1 MYRGWNAPTP
11 RWAGIGIFIL
21 LLVAGLAYAK
31 AFLMP
36 VALAF
41 MLAFVFSPMRRFME
55 KWGCPP
61 GVSALLIVGTL
72 VAMLGAGATMLA
84 SPASQWIESAPTIG
98 RQLDFKLRE
107 LKSAAEGVREAAKQ
121 VDKITGSEGQDQ
133 APAVVVKD
141 QGMTTRVAAMAPS
154 ILAQILLTLV
164 LLYFILASGDMIYEK
179 IVYVLPTF
187 RDKRLAMRIAH
198 DIERRVSRYLFTI
211 TLINAGLGIAI
222 GCAMWLLGM
231 PEPLLFGVIAFLL
244 NFIPYIGA
252 IAGTALATIIGLVS
266 LPHAGSAVAAGASY
280 LALTSLEGQFVTP
293 YCIGRSL
300 KLNTVVVFL
309 SVTLWAW
316 LWSVVGMIVATPLL
330 VSFRVLCEHIPM
342 LEGVGHFLSARGAEN
357 ETDGRP
363 GGST

>member
-1 MYRGWNAPTP
+1 M
-11 RWAGIGIFIL
+11 
-21 LLVAGLAYAK
+21 
-31 AFLMP
+31 
-36 VALAF
+36 
-41 MLAFVFSPMRRFME
+41 
-55 KWGCPP
+55 
-61 GVSALLIVGTL
+61 
-72 VAMLGAGATMLA
+72 
-84 SPASQWIESAPTIG
+84 
-98 RQLDFKLRE
+98 
-107 LKSAAEGVREAAKQ
+107 
-121 VDKITGSEGQDQ
+121 
-133 APAVVVKD
+133 
-141 QGMTTRVAAMAPS
+141 
-154 ILAQILLTLV
+154 

-222 GCAMWLLGM
+222 GSAMWLLGM
-231 PEPLLFGVIAFLL
+231 PDPLLFGVIAFLL

-266 LPHAGSAVAAGASY
+266 LPHAGSRRSGRAY